1 MDEGKKRFV
10 EEEAL
15 KILDNLQENSAAI
28 WGKMNAQQMVEH
40 MKGFFDVSTQ
50 KLKFDLVTPEEQL
63 PAYKAFLLSD
73 KAFRENTAAP
83 LSVIGPDTLPVH
95 YANLEVAKEKLRKS
109 ILEFKNQFSETKDL
123 TTLHPVFGW
132 LNYDEWIL
140 LHYKHLQHH
149 LKQFSLLS

>member
-1 MDEGKKRFV
+1 MDEHKKRFV
-10 EEEAL
+10 EEDSL
-15 KILDNLQENSAAI
+15 KIISGLQAEAAPV

-40 MKGFFDVSTQ
+40 LKAFFDVSTQ

-63 PAYKAFLLSD
+63 PVYKAFLLSD

-83 LSVIGPDTLPVH
+83 LSVIGADTLPLR
-95 YANLEVAKEKLRKS
+95 YADLISAKEKLNKS
-109 ILEFKNQFSETKDL
+109 ILEFKELFTADKDL

-132 LNYDEWIL
+132 LNYEEWIL
-140 LHYKHLQHH
+140 LHYKHVQHH